1 MFVQKPSVPC
11 CLFLYLVTIT
21 LPFSQSEV
29 VIGETSVRD
38 INGSMHTS
46 DGMIL
51 LAYDLLYKDSMPR
64 LSNCSLADCVSFMVS
79 SELNC
84 LSLIAVG
91 YKL

>member
-29 VIGETSVRD
+29 VIGETSD
-38 INGSMHTS
+38 INRSMHAS

-51 LAYDLLYKDSMPR
+51 LGYDLLYKDSMPR

-84 LSLIAVG
+84 LSLVAVG